1 MTVYHRR
8 TTVEAPFSQVWEF
21 HSQISGLEALTPS
34 WMFLSIDSVHYPEP
48 SAAQS
53 KTLVRDSEIEMSMRP
68 LGVLPRQH
76 WVSRI
81 IARERN
87 DTTGYFIDKMIGGPF
102 QQWEHTH
109 RFFADG
115 EQTILDD
122 QVEYQLPGGRLGR
135 RMSVLGLI
143 GFEAMFRGRHRTT
156 KALLEDEA

>member
-1 MTVYHRR
+1 
-8 TTVEAPFSQVWEF
+8 
-21 HSQISGLEALTPS
+21 
-34 WMFLSIDSVHYPEP
+34 
-48 SAAQS
+48 
-53 KTLVRDSEIEMSMRP
+53 MRP

-122 QVEYQLPGGRLGR
+122 QVEYQLPGGRLGLECLYLDSLDLKQCFADDTGR
-135 RMSVLGLI
+135 RRLSSKTRRKIKTSHDVKTGIATANQNINTAMLSETALVRHITTNTIATGITPASWRSLI
-143 GFEAMFRGRHRTT
+143 
-156 KALLEDEA
+156 